1 MTKTRSQPMPFMA
14 ECQNLFESSSLA
26 WGRRGPPPKEF
37 FNRGLAALLVV
48 NGWGHQV
55 CNGLAMARNG
65 DTLAPFN
72 VA

>member
-1 MTKTRSQPMPFMA
+1 MA
-14 ECQNLFESSSLA
+14 KGNKLFECNPQPRQS
-26 WGRRGPPPKEF
+26 GPPPKEF

-55 CNGLAMARNG
+55 SNGLAMARNG